1 MSRHFQTSH
10 SKRHHTGSSAI
21 CCLPDWFSCRKPV
34 VVVIFFFS
42 PTVMAKLFIRTNSTA
57 FWTGRWMFEG
67 KKKTFCAILCS
78 SFELFPSIFQR
89 CNPAKLFVPT
99 SNSTCA
105 HRRADTASQLPLII
119 IILSPSPLNN
129 CSFSS
134 TIIES
139 HYKIHFF
146 LPLKILGKESPTLLL
161 PQGRFFTVVISTN

>member
-21 CCLPDWFSCRKPV
+21 CCLPAWFSCRKPV
-34 VVVIFFFS
+34 VVVIFFPPLS
-42 PTVMAKLFIRTNSTA
+42 WPNCLSGQIPQRSGQDAGCSR
-57 FWTGRWMFEG
+57 G
-67 KKKTFCAILCS
+67 KKKTSCAILCS

-89 CNPAKLFVPT
+89 CNPAKLFVLT

-119 IILSPSPLNN
+119 IIPSPSPLNN
-129 CSFSS
+129 FSFSS

-146 LPLKILGKESPTLLL
+146 LPLKILGKESPRLLL
-161 PQGRFFTVVISTN
+161 PQGSFFIVVISTN